1 MNCNFIHRISVFIFC
16 LFCGVL
22 AAPMVFA
29 ADMIGVPHDRQINMQ
44 AAGSPVMEKIHH
56 FHDYLLVIISAIT
69 VFVLGLLLYVI
80 LRFNA
85 RANPVPSKTT
95 HNLKLEIVWTI
106 IPILILL
113 AIVVP
118 SMRLLYFADKAQNAE
133 MTIKAIGK
141 QWYWTYEYPDHGNFT
156 FDAYMLKDDEAKK
169 AGHPRLL
176 GTDNLVVLPT
186 ETTIRILVTAGDVL
200 HAFAVPA
207 LGFKKDAVPGRI
219 NETWTRIDRPGMY
232 YGQCSEL
239 CGTNHGFMPIA
250 IKAVP
255 KPEFEAWVKEAQTK
269 FSKVE
274 GTADASPTTNSTA
287 KLN

>member
-1 MNCNFIHRISVFIFC
+1 MVSNKIQKIGIAAAAFWACFFIAP
-16 LFCGVL
+16 L
-22 AAPMVFA
+22 AQA
-29 ADMIGVPHDRQINMQ
+29 AEWVGVPHDKQINFQ
-44 AAGSPVMEKIHH
+44 ASGSPVMERIHN
-56 FHDYLLVIISAIT
+56 FHDFLMVIITAIT
-69 VFVLGLLLYVI
+69 IFVMGLLLYVI
-80 LRFNA
+80 VRYNA
-85 RANPVPSKTT
+85 KANPKPSKTT
-95 HNLKLEIVWTI
+95 HNTFIEIVWTL

-118 SMRLLYFADKAQNAE
+118 SMRLLYYSDKAPDAE

-176 GTDNLVVLPT
+176 GTDNIVVLPT
-186 ETTIRILVTAGDVL
+186 DTTIRILVTASDVL
-200 HAFAVPA
+200 HAFAMPA
-207 LGFKKDAVPGRI
+207 LGLKKDAVPGRI
-219 NETWTRIDRPGMY
+219 NETWTRITKPGMY

-255 KPEFEAWVKEAQTK
+255 KDEFDVWIKQAQAK
-269 FSKVE
+269 FPKAE
-274 GTADASPTTNSTA
+274 GSAAIEQTFKIAGE
-287 KLN
+287 